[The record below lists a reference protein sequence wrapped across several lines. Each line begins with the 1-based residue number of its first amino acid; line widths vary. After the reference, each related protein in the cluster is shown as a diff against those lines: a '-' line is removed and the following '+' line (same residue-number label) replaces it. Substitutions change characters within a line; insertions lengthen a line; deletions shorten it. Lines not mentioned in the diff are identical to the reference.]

1 MPEINMIESEMINR
15 KGLMSYSKLNKI
27 LMWIYEEKISLVLIQ
42 KVKNSKNIL
51 LTV

>member
-15 KGLMSYSKLNKI
+15 KGLMSYSKLKKI
-27 LMWIYEEKISLVLIQ
+27 WIYEEKISLVLIQ
-42 KVKNSKNIL
+42 KVKHSKNIL